1 MSEVGSRKADSYEA
15 CLSRKK
21 KSRKG
26 ESWIERRKRKEVMK
40 GSYERRKKE
49 MKEEGGGKVGR
60 WKNEGW
66 KEDRMNESTKIG
78 KMTKA
83 RRSKGRKE

>member
-1 MSEVGSRKADSYEA
+1 
-15 CLSRKK
+15 
-21 KSRKG
+21 
-26 ESWIERRKRKEVMK
+26 MK

-78 KMTKA
+78 KMKKA